1 MIGQVISHYRI
12 VSKIGGGGMG
22 VVYKA
27 EDSRLHRFVAL
38 KFLPERFQGDTQ
50 ALTRLRREA
59 QAASALNHPNICT
72 IYDIGEQDGVT
83 FIAMEFLDGMTLR
96 HRIAGRALEID
107 DVLSLGVEIADAL
120 DAAQAKGIIHRDIK
134 PANIFVSERG
144 HAKIL
149 DFGLAKLTLDSAVT
163 PDSDTQ
169 SVSSDREHLTSPGAM
184 LGTVAYMSPEQIRAK
199 ELDSRTDLF
208 SFGGV
213 LYEMA
218 TGKMPFPG
226 SSSGEMIGA
235 ILHLEPERPSTVN
248 PQIPAALEAVILRA
262 LEKDRNLRYQHASD
276 MRAEL
281 RRLQRDSESG
291 KYPRPTTGTITAAEQ
306 VRSGAHSAQSQTG
319 IKKTRWPLSVGMGI
333 GIAVVIAVV
342 LAIGGALYYR
352 ARQRPRLTEK
362 DTIVVADFDN
372 KTGDP
377 VFDDTLKQGLAVQ
390 LEQSPYLDLISD
402 TKVNHT
408 LELMGRPAGI
418 RLTPDVTREICQR
431 TASKAML
438 AGSISNVGKEYVVG
452 LKAVNCDTGDML
464 AETQTQAANKEGV
477 LSALDTAAVRLR
489 GELGES
495 LSSVQKYAT
504 PLAEVTTPSLEA
516 LKMYSLGR
524 KTWAANGWTA
534 PLPFYKRA
542 VELDPNFAVAYN
554 YMAFSY
560 ANLNQPERAA
570 ESARKAYA
578 LRDKVSEWER
588 YSIEAN
594 YYMFATGELEKAGQV
609 FELWQQTYPQ
619 YESPYVNL
627 GYIYGTLGNWDK
639 AAEETR
645 EALRLEP
652 NNVMNYINL
661 GDAYL
666 NLNRVDEAVTIYR
679 QAENLH
685 MQGETLLA
693 NRYQLAFVQGDT
705 AAMAKLSAAAEGK
718 PGTEDLVLA
727 SQADTWGWYGK
738 LKQARDTTRS
748 AMDSAER
755 NDAKES
761 AATYQAAAAL
771 REVESGNIEQ
781 ARSDAEAALHLAPN
795 RAVQAMAALV
805 LARAGDVAQA
815 QKLADDLDKAFPLDT
830 LIQRYWLPT
839 IRGAVALRASDPGRA
854 IEQLK
859 AANSIELG
867 QPTLATVFLCPAYV
881 RGEAYLA
888 LHDGPAAAAEFQKFL
903 DHRGLVVNFP
913 WAALARVGVAR
924 AYALDAA
931 KDPAS
936 REKARAAYRDFLA
949 LWKDADPDIP
959 IYQQAKAE
967 YAKLK

>member
-1 MIGQVISHYRI
+1 
-12 VSKIGGGGMG
+12 
-22 VVYKA
+22 
-27 EDSRLHRFVAL
+27 
-38 KFLPERFQGDTQ
+38 
-50 ALTRLRREA
+50 
-59 QAASALNHPNICT
+59 
-72 IYDIGEQDGVT
+72 
-83 FIAMEFLDGMTLR
+83 
-96 HRIAGRALEID
+96 
-107 DVLSLGVEIADAL
+107 
-120 DAAQAKGIIHRDIK
+120 
-134 PANIFVSERG
+134 
-144 HAKIL
+144 
-149 DFGLAKLTLDSAVT
+149 
-163 PDSDTQ
+163 
-169 SVSSDREHLTSPGAM
+169 
-184 LGTVAYMSPEQIRAK
+184 
-199 ELDSRTDLF
+199 
-208 SFGGV
+208 
-213 LYEMA
+213 
-218 TGKMPFPG
+218 
-226 SSSGEMIGA
+226 
-235 ILHLEPERPSTVN
+235 
-248 PQIPAALEAVILRA
+248 
-262 LEKDRNLRYQHASD
+262 
-276 MRAEL
+276 
-281 RRLQRDSESG
+281 
-291 KYPRPTTGTITAAEQ
+291 
-306 VRSGAHSAQSQTG
+306 
-319 IKKTRWPLSVGMGI
+319 
-333 GIAVVIAVV
+333 
-342 LAIGGALYYR
+342 
-352 ARQRPRLTEK
+352 
-362 DTIVVADFDN
+362 
-372 KTGDP
+372 
-377 VFDDTLKQGLAVQ
+377 
-390 LEQSPYLDLISD
+390 
-402 TKVNHT
+402 
-408 LELMGRPAGI
+408 
-418 RLTPDVTREICQR
+418 
-431 TASKAML
+431 ML
-438 AGSISNVGKEYVVG
+438 AGSISSVGKQYVVG
-452 LKAVNCDTGDML
+452 LKAINCDTGDVL

-627 GYIYGTLGNWDK
+627 GYIYGTLGNWEK

-666 NLNRVDEAVTIYR
+666 NLNRVDDAVTIYR

-705 AAMAKLSAAAEGK
+705 AVMAKVSAAAVGK

-727 SQADTWGWYGK
+727 SQADTLGWYGK

-748 AMDSAER
+748 AMESAER

-771 REVESGNIEQ
+771 REAESGNIEQ
-781 ARSDAEAALHLAPN
+781 ARSDAEAALRVVPS

-839 IRGAVALRASDPGRA
+839 IRGAVALHSGDPSRA

-913 WAALARVGVAR
+913 WAALARLGVAR

-931 KDPAS
+931 KDPAA
-936 REKARAAYRDFLA
+936 REKALAAYRDFLA
-949 LWKDADPDIP
+949 LWKDADSDIP

-967 YAKLK
+967 YAKLQ

>member
-12 VSKIGGGGMG
+12 LSKIGGGGMG

-38 KFLPERFQGDTQ
+38 KFLPERFQGDAQ

-96 HRIAGRALEID
+96 HRIAGRPLEID
-107 DVLSLGVEIADAL
+107 DVLSLGGEIADAL
-120 DAAQAKGIIHRDIK
+120 DAAQTKGIIHRDIK
-134 PANIFVSERG
+134 PANIFVTERG
-144 HAKIL
+144 HAKVL
-149 DFGLAKLTLDSAVT
+149 DFGLAKLSLDSAVT

-169 SVSSDREHLTSPGAM
+169 TVDSDQEHLTSPGAM

-208 SFGGV
+208 SFGAV

-226 SSSGEMIGA
+226 TSSGEMIGA
-235 ILHLEPERPSTVN
+235 ILHLEPEPPSQVN
-248 PQIPAALEAVILRA
+248 PQVPAALEAVILRA

-276 MRAEL
+276 MLAEL
-281 RRLQRDSESG
+281 RRLKRDSESG
-291 KYPRPTTGTITAAEQ
+291 RYPRPTTGAMRAAEAGPESQSAARQ
-306 VRSGAHSAQSQTG
+306 VGAR
-319 IKKTRWPLSVGMGI
+319 KTRWLFA
-333 GIAVVIAVV
+333 IAIVIVIVV
-342 LAIGGALYYR
+342 LAVAGTLYYR
-352 ARQRPRLTEK
+352 ARKRPRLTEK
-362 DTIVVADFDN
+362 DTIVLADFDN

-402 TKVNHT
+402 TKVNQT
-408 LELMGRPAGI
+408 LQLMGRTTGI
-418 RLTPDVTREICQR
+418 RLTADVTREICQR
-431 TASKAML
+431 TGSKAML
-438 AGSISNVGKEYVVG
+438 AGSIANVGKQYVIG
-452 LKAVNCDTGDML
+452 LKAINCDTGDVL
-464 AETQTQAANKEGV
+464 AEAQTQAANKEGV
-477 LSALDTAAVRLR
+477 LGALDSAAVSLR

-554 YMAFSY
+554 YMAVSY
-560 ANLNQPERAA
+560 ANLNALDRAA

-588 YSIEAN
+588 FFIEAN
-594 YYMFATGELEKAGQV
+594 YYMYATGELEKAAQV
-609 FELWQQTYPQ
+609 FELWQQSYPN
-619 YESPYVNL
+619 YDSPYENL
-627 GYIYGTLGNWDK
+627 GFIYGTLGNWEK

-645 EALRLEP
+645 EALRLVP
-652 NNVMNYINL
+652 DNAMIYINL
-661 GDAYL
+661 GAAYVS
-666 NLNRVDEAVTIYR
+666 LNRIDDAAAAYKEAESR
-679 QAENLH
+679 NL
-685 MQGETLLA
+685 QSETLLV
-693 NRYQLAFVQGDT
+693 NRYQLAFLKGDT
-705 AAMAKLSAAAEGK
+705 AAMAQFSAAATGK
-718 PGTEDLVLA
+718 PGTEDLLLA
-727 SQADTWGWYGK
+727 SQADTLGWYGK
-738 LKQARDTTRS
+738 LKQARDVTRS

-755 NDAKES
+755 NDAKEA

-771 REVESGNIEQ
+771 REVESGNRER
-781 ARSDAEAALHLAPN
+781 ARSDAEAALRLAPN

-815 QKLADDLDKAFPLDT
+815 QRLAGDLDRAFPLDT
-830 LIQRYWLPT
+830 LIQRYWLPV
-839 IRGAVALRASDPGRA
+839 IRAALALRSNDPGRA
-854 IEQLK
+854 VDLLK
-859 AANSIELG
+859 VASSIELG
-867 QPTLATVFLCPAYV
+867 QPTLATVFLCPAYL
-881 RGEAYLA
+881 RGEAYLM
-888 LHDGPAAAAEFQKFL
+888 LHDGPAAASEFQKFI

-913 WAALARVGVAR
+913 WAALARLGIAR
-924 AYALDAA
+924 AYALQAE
-931 KDPAS
+931 KDPAF
-936 REKARAAYRDFLA
+936 REKARAAYQDFLT
-949 LWKDADPDIP
+949 LWKDADSDIP
-959 IYQQAKAE
+959 IYAEAKAE
-967 YAKLK
+967 SARLQ

>member
-1 MIGQVISHYRI
+1 MIETTISHYRI

-27 EDSRLHRFVAL
+27 EDTRLHRSVAL
-38 KFLPERFQGDTQ
+38 KFLPERFQGDAQ
-50 ALTRLRREA
+50 ALARLRREA

-72 IYDIGEQDGVT
+72 IYDIGEENGVT
-83 FIAMEFLDGMTLR
+83 FMAMEFLDGMTLR

-107 DVLSLGVEIADAL
+107 DVLLLGDEIADAL
-120 DAAQAKGIIHRDIK
+120 DAAQTKGIIHRDIK
-134 PANIFVSERG
+134 PANIFVTERG

-169 SVSSDREHLTSPGAM
+169 SVDSDLEHLTSPGAM

-208 SFGGV
+208 SFGAV

-235 ILHLEPERPSTVN
+235 ILHLEPEPPSKLN
-248 PQIPAALEAVILRA
+248 PQVPAGLEAVILRA
-262 LEKDRNLRYQHASD
+262 LEKDRSLRYQHASD

-281 RRLQRDSESG
+281 RRLKRDSESG
-291 KYPRPTTGTITAAEQ
+291 RYPRPTTGTMSAATTAVPPSTESQSADRQ
-306 VRSGAHSAQSQTG
+306 PDSKHRRWLIPVVAAVAILAMLAAGAF
-319 IKKTRWPLSVGMGI
+319 
-333 GIAVVIAVV
+333 
-342 LAIGGALYYR
+342 YFR

-362 DTIVVADFDN
+362 DTIVLADFDN
-372 KTGDP
+372 RTGDA

-402 TKVNHT
+402 TKVNQT
-408 LELMGRPAGI
+408 LQLMSRPADI
-418 RLTPDVTREICQR
+418 RLTPEVTREICQR
-431 TASKAML
+431 TGSKAML
-438 AGSISNVGKEYVVG
+438 TGSIAGVGKQYVIG
-452 LKAVNCDTGDML
+452 LKAINCDTGDVL
-464 AETQTQAANKEGV
+464 AEAQTQAANKEGV
-477 LSALDTAAVRLR
+477 LAALDSAAVRLR

-534 PLPFYKRA
+534 PLLFYKRA

-554 YMAFSY
+554 YMALSY
-560 ANLNQPERAA
+560 ANLNQSDRAA
-570 ESARKAYA
+570 ENARKAYA

-588 YSIEAN
+588 FFIEAN
-594 YYMFATGELEKAGQV
+594 YYMFATGEMEKAAQV
-609 FELWQQTYPQ
+609 FELWQQTYPK
-619 YESPYVNL
+619 YDAPYVNL
-627 GYIYGTLGNWDK
+627 GYIYGVLGNWEK

-652 NNVMNYINL
+652 NNAMIYINL

-666 NLNRVDEAVTIYR
+666 NLSRIEEAAAAYKE
-679 QAENLH
+679 AEARHL
-685 MQGETLLA
+685 QSETLLL
-693 NRYQLAFVQGDT
+693 NRYQLAFLKGDT
-705 AAMAKLSAAAEGK
+705 DAMAKFSAEAMGK
-718 PGTEDLVLA
+718 PGTEDLLLA
-727 SQADTWGWYGK
+727 SQADTLGWHGQ
-738 LKQARDTTRS
+738 LKQARELTLR

-755 NDAKES
+755 SDENEA

-771 REVESGNIEQ
+771 REVESGNVER
-781 ARSDAEAALHLAPN
+781 ARSDAEAALHLAAN

-815 QKLADDLDKAFPLDT
+815 QKRADELDKAFPLDT
-830 LIQRYWLPT
+830 LIQRYWLPM
-839 IRGAVALRASDPGRA
+839 IRAALALRSNDPGRA
-854 IEQLK
+854 VDTLK
-859 AANSIELG
+859 VSTPIELG
-867 QPTLATVFLCPAYV
+867 QPTMATVFLCPAYL
-881 RGEAYLA
+881 RGQAYLMQRN
-888 LHDGPAAAAEFQKFL
+888 GPAAAAEFQKFL
-903 DHRGLVVNFP
+903 DHHGLVVNFP
-913 WAALARVGVAR
+913 WGALAQLGIAR

-931 KDPAS
+931 KDPVS
-936 REKARAAYRDFLA
+936 RDKALAAYQEFLLT
-949 LWKDADPDIP
+949 LWRDADPDVP
-959 IYQQAKAE
+959 ILIEARKEFARLQ
-967 YAKLK
+967 

>member
-1 MIGQVISHYRI
+1 MIETTISHYR
-12 VSKIGGGGMG
+12 VLSKIGGGGMG

-27 EDSRLHRFVAL
+27 EDTRLHRFVAL
-38 KFLPERFQGDTQ
+38 KFLPERVHEDAQ
-50 ALTRLRREA
+50 ALARLRREA

-72 IYDIGEQDGVT
+72 IYDIGEDNGRT

-96 HRIAGRALEID
+96 HRIAGRPLDTED
-107 DVLSLGVEIADAL
+107 LLSLGVEIADAL
-120 DAAQAKGIIHRDIK
+120 DAAQTKGIIHRDIK
-134 PANIFVSERG
+134 PANIFVTERG

-169 SVSSDREHLTSPGAM
+169 TVDSDAEHLTSPGAM
-184 LGTVAYMSPEQIRAK
+184 LGTVAYMSPEQVRAK
-199 ELDSRTDLF
+199 EVDSRTDLF
-208 SFGGV
+208 SFGAV

-226 SSSGEMIGA
+226 ASSGEMIGA
-235 ILHLEPERPSTVN
+235 ILHLEPEPPSKLN
-248 PQIPAALEAVILRA
+248 PQVSSGLEAVILRA

-276 MRAEL
+276 MQAEL
-281 RRLQRDSESG
+281 RRLKRDSESG
-291 KYPRPTTGTITAAEQ
+291 RYPRPTTGTMSAA
-306 VRSGAHSAQSQTG
+306 SAAQTG
-319 IKKTRWPLSVGMGI
+319 IDSQSAERQPVSKGRRL
-333 GIAVVIAVV
+333 IAVASAIVL
-342 LAIGGALYYR
+342 LAILVAGALYYR

-362 DTIVVADFDN
+362 DTIVLADFAN
-372 KTGDP
+372 KTGDA

-402 TKVNHT
+402 TKVNQT
-408 LELMGRPAGI
+408 LQLMGRPAGI
-418 RLTPDVTREICQR
+418 RLTPEVTREICQR
-431 TASKAML
+431 TGSKAML
-438 AGSISNVGKEYVVG
+438 TGSITGVGKQYVIG
-452 LKAVNCDTGDML
+452 LRAINCDTGDVL

-477 LSALDTAAVRLR
+477 LAALDSAAVRLR

-534 PLPFYKRA
+534 PLPFYKHA

-560 ANLNQPERAA
+560 ANLNQMDRAA
-570 ESARKAYA
+570 ENARKAYA

-588 YSIEAN
+588 FFIEAN
-594 YYMFATGELEKAGQV
+594 YYMFATGELEKAAQV

-619 YESPYVNL
+619 YDTPYANL
-627 GYIYGTLGNWDK
+627 GYIYGTLGNWEK

-652 NNVMNYINL
+652 NNAMIYINL

-666 NLNRVDEAVTIYR
+666 NLNRVDDAAAAYKDAEAR
-679 QAENLH
+679 HLQS
-685 MQGETLLA
+685 ETLLS
-693 NRYQLAFVQGDT
+693 NRYQLAFLKGDT
-705 AAMAKLSAAAEGK
+705 AAMAKFSAAAMGK
-718 PGTEDLVLA
+718 PGTEDLLLA
-727 SQADTWGWYGK
+727 SQADTLGWFGK
-738 LKQARDTTRS
+738 LKQARELTS
-748 AMDSAER
+748 QAMDSAQR
-755 NDAKES
+755 NDAKET

-771 REVESGNIEQ
+771 REEESGNTER

-805 LARAGDVAQA
+805 LARSGDVARA
-815 QKLADDLDKAFPLDT
+815 QKLANDLDKEFPLDT
-830 LIQRYWLPT
+830 FVQRYWLPM
-839 IRGAVALRASDPGRA
+839 IRAALALHANDPARAVELLKEASP
-854 IEQLK
+854 
-859 AANSIELG
+859 IELG
-867 QPTLATVFLCPAYV
+867 QPTLAAVFLCPAYV
-881 RGEAYLA
+881 RGEAYLT
-888 LHDGPAAAAEFQKFL
+888 LHNGPAAAAEFQKFI
-903 DHRGLVVNFP
+903 DHYGLVVNFP
-913 WAALARVGVAR
+913 WGALARLGVAR

-936 REKARAAYRDFLA
+936 RDKARAAYQDFLT
-949 LWKDADPDIP
+949 LWKNADPDAP
-959 IYQQAKAE
+959 ILIEAKKECAR
-967 YAKLK
+967 LQ

>member
-96 HRIAGRALEID
+96 HRIAGRPLELD
-107 DVLSLGVEIADAL
+107 DVLFLGVEIADAL

-235 ILHLEPERPSTVN
+235 ILHLQPEPPSKIN
-248 PQIPAALEAVILRA
+248 PQIPAALEGVILRA

-291 KYPRPTTGTITAAEQ
+291 KYPRPSTGAITAAERVQ
-306 VRSGAHSAQSQTG
+306 SGAHSAPSQTG
-319 IKKTRWPLSVGMGI
+319 ARKTRWPLVVAI
-333 GIAVVIAVV
+333 VIAVVV

-362 DTIVVADFDN
+362 DPIVVADFDN

-377 VFDDTLKQGLAVQ
+377 MFDDTLKQGLAVQ

-402 TKVNHT
+402 TRVSQT
-408 LELMGRPAGI
+408 LQLMGRPAGI
-418 RLTPDVTREICQR
+418 RLTPEVTREICQR
-431 TASKAML
+431 TGSKAML
-438 AGSISNVGKEYVVG
+438 AGSISSVGKQYVVG
-452 LKAVNCDTGDML
+452 LKAINCDTGDVL
-464 AETQTQAANKEGV
+464 AEAQTQAANKEGV

-504 PLAEVTTPSLEA
+504 PLVEVTTPSLEA

-542 VELDPNFAVAYN
+542 VELDPSFAVAYN

-594 YYMFATGELEKAGQV
+594 YYMFATGELEKAAQV

-627 GYIYGTLGNWDK
+627 GYIYGTLGNWEK

-666 NLNRVDEAVTIYR
+666 NLNRIDDAAAAYK
-679 QAENLH
+679 QAEDRH
-685 MQGETLLA
+685 MHGETLLA

-705 AAMAKLSAAAEGK
+705 AAMAKVSAAAQGK
-718 PGTEDLVLA
+718 PGAEDLVLA
-727 SQADTWGWYGK
+727 SQADTLGWYGK
-738 LKQARDTTRS
+738 LKLARDTTRS

-781 ARSDAEAALHLAPN
+781 ARSDAEAALHLAPS
-795 RAVQAMAALV
+795 RAVQAMTALV

-839 IRGAVALRASDPGRA
+839 IRGGVALRSSDPGGA
-854 IEQLK
+854 IEKLK
-859 AANSIELG
+859 AANAIELG

-881 RGEAYLA
+881 RGEAYLT
-888 LHDGPAAAAEFQKFL
+888 LHDGPAAAAEFQKLL

-913 WAALARVGVAR
+913 WAALARLGVAR

-931 KDPAS
+931 KDPAA

-949 LWKDADPDIP
+949 LWKDADSDVP

-967 YAKLK
+967 YAKLQ